1 MKTAFGPPLTAE
13 EAEFFDQYIWS
24 ETVESDYPNATKGVT
39 RLSQDE
45 TEGREALNKK
55 IVTLHPPIIDPRT
68 APSVK
73 PFRVALLTLL
83 NGFDDS
89 IIGFDFDC
97 DDAGKIVR
105 IDIQREKAG

>member
-1 MKTAFGPPLTAE
+1 MK
-13 EAEFFDQYIWS
+13 
-24 ETVESDYPNATKGVT
+24 
-39 RLSQDE
+39 
-45 TEGREALNKK
+45 KK
-55 IVTLHPPIIDPRT
+55 VITLDPPIVDPKT

-73 PFRVALLTLL
+73 PFRIALLKLL